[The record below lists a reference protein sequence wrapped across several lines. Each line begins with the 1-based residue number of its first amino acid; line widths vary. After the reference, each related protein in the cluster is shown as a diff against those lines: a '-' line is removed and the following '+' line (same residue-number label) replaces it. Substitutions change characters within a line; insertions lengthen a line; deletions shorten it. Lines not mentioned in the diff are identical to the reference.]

1 MSNFFKF
8 RDTGDAGDA
17 SDATPITL
25 TKEYDAFTR
34 TSFIALEIPGQ
45 TMEFLSC
52 HQIGTPSTPPTP
64 ELGQPVKPIENKP
77 PPPSFPLPS
86 ASILQN
92 PENEEHNQKLD

>member
-77 PPPSFPLPS
+77 PPPIFPPPLRLHPS
-86 ASILQN
+86 KSG
-92 PENEEHNQKLD
+92 K